1 MLFMKKI
8 LVLFVI
14 LISCIS
20 LFAQTQSVNK
30 PKLVVLITIDG
41 LKSEHLSIMYDRLCS
56 GGFKHILN
64 HGTYVQNVEFNYV
77 AKSSVSDVAS
87 ICTAT
92 TPANNG
98 IVGNKIF
105 SDLSNNFVS
114 IVDDKE
120 YHGIYSSVGRSPKN
134 LVATTFADNLKITSP
149 QSKVFSIALTAEKA
163 IVMGGHN
170 ANGVVWIDKEAN
182 ISSTDYYRWMPSWA
196 TAFNE
201 AGIVK
206 NSLRSPWQPMYSLY
220 TYTNKPFYELNGNF
234 YVPAVVQ
241 KGGQDMVKNFIY
253 TASANT
259 IICELAQ
266 KAIVQEKLGQDNA
279 TDVLCL
285 NFNVNTSFNNTAEL
299 NTAEK
304 EDLYLSLD
312 DDIKDLLQLINEKI
326 KISNTLVVVAGTQT
340 EPFSQKTLRD
350 NRLPVGKFDG
360 KRAVA
365 LLNSYLMAKYG
376 QARWV
381 LNYADGNLFLNNT
394 EIEKKNIDREKMGR
408 EIVNFISNIKG
419 VTFSATY
426 DDIRR
431 ANGDIKDP
439 EVRLKNSLFRGR
451 SGDIIVVLNAG
462 WTDTDTNG
470 NESYIA
476 STSLQYTPLFFYGVN
491 IENDNIDLRYAIT
504 DIAPTICKILQIPY
518 PNASMGN
525 AIKLKTKK

>member
-1 MLFMKKI
+1 
-8 LVLFVI
+8 
-14 LISCIS
+14 
-20 LFAQTQSVNK
+20 
-30 PKLVVLITIDG
+30 
-41 LKSEHLSIMYDRLCS
+41 
-56 GGFKHILN
+56 
-64 HGTYVQNVEFNYV
+64 
-77 AKSSVSDVAS
+77 
-87 ICTAT
+87 
-92 TPANNG
+92 
-98 IVGNKIF
+98 
-105 SDLSNNFVS
+105 
-114 IVDDKE
+114 
-120 YHGIYSSVGRSPKN
+120 
-134 LVATTFADNLKITSP
+134 
-149 QSKVFSIALTAEKA
+149 
-163 IVMGGHN
+163 
-170 ANGVVWIDKEAN
+170 
-182 ISSTDYYRWMPSWA
+182 
-196 TAFNE
+196 
-201 AGIVK
+201 
-206 NSLRSPWQPMYSLY
+206 
-220 TYTNKPFYELNGNF
+220 
-234 YVPAVVQ
+234 
-241 KGGQDMVKNFIY
+241 MVKNFIY

-381 LNYADGNLFLNNT
+381 LNYADGNLFLNNA

-518 PNASMGN
+518 PNASIGN
-525 AIKLKTKK
+525 AIKLKTQK